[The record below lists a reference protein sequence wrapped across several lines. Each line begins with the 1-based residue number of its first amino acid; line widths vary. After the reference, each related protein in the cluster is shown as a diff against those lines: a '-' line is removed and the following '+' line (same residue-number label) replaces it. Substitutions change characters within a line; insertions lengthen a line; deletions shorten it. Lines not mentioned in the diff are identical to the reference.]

1 MYVTDRP
8 LEIDVERRGEAVIC
22 KLAGSAT
29 MDVCHLLND
38 RLADTVRGE
47 PRLLVLDLGDL
58 EFICSLGLG
67 GLVATYLYARQHQ
80 GRVVVA
86 APHPAVR
93 ELLELTRLTTLMPI
107 FATAEEALRG

>member
-38 RLADTVRGE
+38 
-47 PRLLVLDLGDL
+47 RLLVLDLGDL